1 MAGIGLER
9 SDRGVYAALHRRGAA
24 GDGMLINHSTDNS
37 LETFVPLESGK
48 RGQRCKGA
56 NSHSHDVTLL
66 EGLGRAFYWQ
76 KLLDS
81 GVMQSGSAISRA
93 EKLHPSVVN
102 ELFHLTLLAPDI
114 VGQFLA
120 GRQPRRLNLMWFQ
133 RNPLPVDWKE
143 QRQLMQRFEEEE

>member
-1 MAGIGLER
+1 MIQQIE
-9 SDRGVYAALHRRGAA
+9 D
-24 GDGMLINHSTDNS
+24 S

-48 RGQRCKGA
+48 RGQRCRGA
-56 NSHSHDVTLL
+56 NSHGHDVTLL

-81 GVMQSGSAISRA
+81 GVMPSGSAIARA

-102 ELFHLTLLAPDI
+102 ELLRLTLLDPDI
-114 VGQFLA
+114 VEQFLA

-133 RNPLPVDWKE
+133 RNPLPVDWQE
-143 QRQLMQRFEEEE
+143 QRQLMQCFEEEE